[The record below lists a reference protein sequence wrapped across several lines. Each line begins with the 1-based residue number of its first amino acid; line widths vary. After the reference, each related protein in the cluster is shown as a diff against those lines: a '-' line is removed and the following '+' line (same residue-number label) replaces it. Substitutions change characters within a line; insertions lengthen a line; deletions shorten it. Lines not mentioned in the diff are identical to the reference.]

1 MRCDCCRVAYF
12 AFKATSIFR
21 RHHTNLWD
29 VWSGGNSGN
38 PHRKVEN
45 VGTNSSYGCS
55 KIKWFSDNNKQ
66 NCHYWSAT
74 NSRRKHEEPLD
85 SSQVTVQSAERER
98 GSGREREWE
107 WERGRERGGEGG
119 RGIEGGEKERGR
131 GGEREKFET
140 PCTTYTNEKC
150 DAIIQERFK
159 LWKINSILIRFRK

>member
-98 GSGREREWE
+98 GSGRERESGS
-107 WERGRERGGEGG
+107 GREGEREGG
-119 RGIEGGEKERGR
+119 REGEGQRGERKKEGE
-131 GGEREKFET
+131 GEREKSLKHPVLHT
-140 PCTTYTNEKC
+140 PTKN
-150 DAIIQERFK
+150 AMQLFK
-159 LWKINSILIRFRK
+159 KDLNYGK